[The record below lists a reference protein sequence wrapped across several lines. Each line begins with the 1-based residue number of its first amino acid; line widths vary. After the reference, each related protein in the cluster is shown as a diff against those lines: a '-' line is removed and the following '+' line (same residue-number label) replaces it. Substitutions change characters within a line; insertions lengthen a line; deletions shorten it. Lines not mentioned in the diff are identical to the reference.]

1 MPGGIDSFDATV
13 SGTASN
19 SYLTLEEADAL
30 TAEYDCSDDWSS
42 LGSQAAKERLL
53 IKATRKIDRYRKDKG
68 GWGPPAVAGQKLAF
82 PRECDPVDEIP
93 EGVKR
98 AVMEAVNGELSTAV
112 DEIKRLQAEGVTSS
126 SLLGQSL
133 SMSAD
138 ESLLPAEARAELDL
152 LASQDA
158 PIQTIRP
165 KLGGSETESFFFE
178 T

>member
-13 SGTASN
+13 SGLASN
-19 SYLTLEEADAL
+19 SYLTFEEADAL
-30 TAEYDCSDDWSS
+30 SAEYDCSDAWSS
-42 LGSQAAKERLL
+42 LATQAEKERLL
-53 IKATRKIDRYRKDKG
+53 IKATRKVDRYRKDKG
-68 GWGPPAVAGQKLAF
+68 GWGPPAVAGQRLAF
-82 PRECDPVDEIP
+82 PRECDGEDIP

-98 AVMEAVNGELSTAV
+98 AVMEAVNGELATAV

-133 SMSAD
+133 SMTAD

-165 KLGGSETESFFFE
+165 KLGGSEDASFFFE